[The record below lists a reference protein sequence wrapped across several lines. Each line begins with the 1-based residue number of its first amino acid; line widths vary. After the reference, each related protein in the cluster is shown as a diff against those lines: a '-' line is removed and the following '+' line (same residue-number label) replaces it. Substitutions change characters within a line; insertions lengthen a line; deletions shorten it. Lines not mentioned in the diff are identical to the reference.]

1 MKTYT
6 KILFAI
12 MLMLTTVT
20 ASAQVKAFEKYS
32 DTEGVTYVY
41 ISKALL
47 RMAGAFNLPSA
58 PGTNMKKIIPKV
70 DAIQIIT
77 SEEDGMASRLKRDTE
92 SIVKAQNYELLMQ
105 VDDDG
110 DKVRIYHQEGKK
122 QSAIIMLTSSD
133 DEVIVIVFTGKFTL
147 QDVQSI
153 VKEAKVEK
161 K

>member
-12 MLMLTTVT
+12 VLMLTTLT

-47 RMAGAFNLPSA
+47 RMAGAFNMPSA
-58 PGTNMKKIIPKV
+58 PGTNMKNIIPKV

-77 SEEDGMASRLKRDTE
+77 SMEDDMASRLKRE
-92 SIVKAQNYELLMQ
+92 AENIVKSQNYELLMQ

-110 DKVRIYHQEGKK
+110 DKVRIYHHDGKK
-122 QSAIIMLTSSD
+122 QSAIIMITTSD
-133 DEVIVIVFTGKFTL
+133 DETVVIAFTGTFTL
-147 QDVQSI
+147 KDVESM
-153 VKEAKVEK
+153 VNGTK
-161 K
+161 KK

>member
-12 MLMLTTVT
+12 MLMLTTIT

-47 RMAGAFNLPSA
+47 RMAGAFNMPSA
-58 PGTNMKKIIPKV
+58 PGTNMKNIIPKV

-77 SEEDGMASRLKRDTE
+77 SMEDDMASRLKRE
-92 SIVKAQNYELLMQ
+92 AENIVKNQNYELLMQ

-110 DKVRIYHQEGKK
+110 DKVRIYHHEGKK
-122 QSAIIMLTSSD
+122 QSAIIMITTSD
-133 DEVIVIVFTGKFTL
+133 DETVVIAFSGTFTL
-147 QDVQSI
+147 KDVESM
-153 VKEAKVEK
+153 VNGTK
-161 K
+161 KK

>member
-6 KILFAI
+6 KILFAL
-12 MLMLTTVT
+12 MLMLTTIT

-47 RMAGAFNLPSA
+47 RMAGAFNMPSA
-58 PGTNMKKIIPKV
+58 PGTNMKNIIPKV

-77 SEEDGMASRLKRDTE
+77 SMEDDMASRLKRE
-92 SIVKAQNYELLMQ
+92 AENIVKNQNYELLMQ

-110 DKVRIYHQEGKK
+110 DKVRIYHHEGKK
-122 QSAIIMLTSSD
+122 QSAIIMITTSD
-133 DEVIVIVFTGKFTL
+133 DETVVIAFSGTFTL
-147 QDVQSI
+147 KDVESM
-153 VKEAKVEK
+153 VNGTK
-161 K
+161 KK

>member
-12 MLMLTTVT
+12 MLMLTTIT

-47 RMAGAFNLPSA
+47 RMAGAFNMPSA
-58 PGTNMKKIIPKV
+58 PGTNMKNIIPKV

-77 SEEDGMASRLKRDTE
+77 SMEDDMASRLKRE
-92 SIVKAQNYELLMQ
+92 AENIVKSQNYELLMQ

-110 DKVRIYHQEGKK
+110 DKVRIYHHEGKK
-122 QSAIIMLTSSD
+122 QSAIIMITTSD
-133 DEVIVIVFTGKFTL
+133 DETVVIAFTGTFTL
-147 QDVQSI
+147 KDVESM
-153 VKEAKVEK
+153 VNGTK
-161 K
+161 KK

>member
-12 MLMLTTVT
+12 MLMLTTIT

-47 RMAGAFNLPSA
+47 RMAGAFNMPSA
-58 PGTNMKKIIPKV
+58 PGTNMKNIIPKV

-77 SEEDGMASRLKRDTE
+77 SMEDDMASRLKRE
-92 SIVKAQNYELLMQ
+92 AENIVKNQNYELLMQ

-110 DKVRIYHQEGKK
+110 DKVRIYHHEGKK
-122 QSAIIMLTSSD
+122 QSAIIMLTTSD
-133 DEVIVIVFTGKFTL
+133 DETVVIAFTGTFTL
-147 QDVQSI
+147 KDVESM
-153 VKEAKVEK
+153 VNGTK
-161 K
+161 KK

>member
-12 MLMLTTVT
+12 MLMLTTIT

-47 RMAGAFNLPSA
+47 RMAGAFNMPSA
-58 PGTNMKKIIPKV
+58 PGTNMKNIIPKV

-77 SEEDGMASRLKRDTE
+77 SMEDDMASRLKRE
-92 SIVKAQNYELLMQ
+92 AENIVKSQNYELLMQ

-110 DKVRIYHQEGKK
+110 DKVRIYHHEGKK
-122 QSAIIMLTSSD
+122 QSAILMITTSD
-133 DEVIVIVFTGKFTL
+133 DETVVIAFTGTFTL
-147 QDVQSI
+147 KDVESM
-153 VKEAKVEK
+153 VNGTK
-161 K
+161 KK

>member
-12 MLMLTTVT
+12 VMMLTTIT

-47 RMAGAFNLPSA
+47 RMAGAFNMPSA
-58 PGTNMKKIIPKV
+58 PGTNMKNIIPKV

-77 SEEDGMASRLKRDTE
+77 SMEDDMASRLKRE
-92 SIVKAQNYELLMQ
+92 AENIVKNQNYELLMQ

-110 DKVRIYHQEGKK
+110 DKVRIYHHEGKK
-122 QSAIIMLTSSD
+122 QSAIIMITTSD
-133 DEVIVIVFTGKFTL
+133 DETVVIAFTGTFTL
-147 QDVQSI
+147 KDVESM
-153 VKEAKVEK
+153 VNGTK
-161 K
+161 KK

>member
-12 MLMLTTVT
+12 MLMLTTIT

-47 RMAGAFNLPSA
+47 RMAGAFNMPSA
-58 PGTNMKKIIPKV
+58 PGTNMKNIIPKV

-77 SEEDGMASRLKRDTE
+77 SMEDDMASRLKRE
-92 SIVKAQNYELLMQ
+92 AENIVKNQNYELLMQ

-110 DKVRIYHQEGKK
+110 DKVRIYHHEGKK
-122 QSAIIMLTSSD
+122 QSAIIMITTSD
-133 DEVIVIVFTGKFTL
+133 DETVVIAFTGTFTL
-147 QDVQSI
+147 KDVESM
-153 VKEAKVEK
+153 VNGTK
-161 K
+161 KK

>member
-12 MLMLTTVT
+12 VLMLTTIT

-47 RMAGAFNLPSA
+47 RMAGAFNMPSA
-58 PGTNMKKIIPKV
+58 PGTNMKNIIPKV

-77 SEEDGMASRLKRDTE
+77 SMEDDMASRLKRE
-92 SIVKAQNYELLMQ
+92 AENIVKNQNYELLMQ

-110 DKVRIYHQEGKK
+110 DKVRIYHHEGKK
-122 QSAIIMLTSSD
+122 QSAIIMITTSD
-133 DEVIVIVFTGKFTL
+133 DETVVIAFTGTFTL
-147 QDVQSI
+147 KDVESM
-153 VKEAKVEK
+153 VNGTK
-161 K
+161 KK

>member
-12 MLMLTTVT
+12 MLMLTTIT

-47 RMAGAFNLPSA
+47 RMAGAFNMPSA
-58 PGTNMKKIIPKV
+58 PGTNMKNIIPKV

-77 SEEDGMASRLKRDTE
+77 SMEDDMASRLKRE
-92 SIVKAQNYELLMQ
+92 AENIVKSQNYELLMQ

-110 DKVRIYHQEGKK
+110 DKVRIYHHEGKK
-122 QSAIIMLTSSD
+122 QSAILMITTSD
-133 DEVIVIVFTGKFTL
+133 DETVVIAFSGTFTL
-147 QDVQSI
+147 KDVESM
-153 VKEAKVEK
+153 VNGTK
-161 K
+161 KK

>member
-12 MLMLTTVT
+12 VLMLTTIT

-47 RMAGAFNLPSA
+47 RMAGAFNMPSA
-58 PGTNMKKIIPKV
+58 PGTNMKNIIPKV

-77 SEEDGMASRLKRDTE
+77 SMEDDMASRLKRE
-92 SIVKAQNYELLMQ
+92 AENIVKSQNYELLMQ

-110 DKVRIYHQEGKK
+110 DKVRIYHHEGKK
-122 QSAIIMLTSSD
+122 QSAIIMITTSD
-133 DEVIVIVFTGKFTL
+133 DETVVIAFSGTFTL
-147 QDVQSI
+147 KDVESM
-153 VKEAKVEK
+153 VNGTK
-161 K
+161 KK

>member
-12 MLMLTTVT
+12 MLMLTTIT

-47 RMAGAFNLPSA
+47 RMAGAFNMPSA
-58 PGTNMKKIIPKV
+58 PGTNMKNIIPKV

-77 SEEDGMASRLKRDTE
+77 SMEDDMASRLKRE
-92 SIVKAQNYELLMQ
+92 AENIVKSQNYELLMQ

-110 DKVRIYHQEGKK
+110 DKVRIYHHEGKK
-122 QSAIIMLTSSD
+122 QSAIIQLTTSN
-133 DEVIVIVFTGKFTL
+133 DETVVIAFTGTFTL
-147 QDVQSI
+147 KDVESI
-153 VKEAKVEK
+153 VNSTK
-161 K
+161 KK

>member
-12 MLMLTTVT
+12 MLMLTTIT

-47 RMAGAFNLPSA
+47 RMAGAFNMPSA
-58 PGTNMKKIIPKV
+58 PGTNMKNIIPKV

-77 SEEDGMASRLKRDTE
+77 SMEDDMASRLKRE
-92 SIVKAQNYELLMQ
+92 AENIVKSQNYELLMQ

-110 DKVRIYHQEGKK
+110 DKVRIYHHEGKK
-122 QSAIIMLTSSD
+122 QSAIIMITTSD
-133 DEVIVIVFTGKFTL
+133 DDTVVIAFSGTFTL
-147 QDVQSI
+147 KDVESM
-153 VKEAKVEK
+153 VNGTK
-161 K
+161 KK

>member
-12 MLMLTTVT
+12 MLMLTTIT

-47 RMAGAFNLPSA
+47 RMAGAFNMPSA
-58 PGTNMKKIIPKV
+58 PGTNMKNIIPKV

-77 SEEDGMASRLKRDTE
+77 SMEDDMASRLKRE
-92 SIVKAQNYELLMQ
+92 AENIIKNQNYELLMQ

-110 DKVRIYHQEGKK
+110 DKVRIYHHEGKK
-122 QSAIIMLTSSD
+122 QSAIIMITTSD
-133 DEVIVIVFTGKFTL
+133 DETVVIAFSGTFTL
-147 QDVQSI
+147 KDVESM
-153 VKEAKVEK
+153 VNGTK
-161 K
+161 KK

>member
-12 MLMLTTVT
+12 VLMLTTIT

-47 RMAGAFNLPSA
+47 RMAGAFNMPSA
-58 PGTNMKKIIPKV
+58 PGTNMKNIIPKV

-77 SEEDGMASRLKRDTE
+77 SMEDDMASRLKRE
-92 SIVKAQNYELLMQ
+92 AENIVKSQNYELLMQ

-110 DKVRIYHQEGKK
+110 DKVRIYHHEGKK
-122 QSAIIMLTSSD
+122 QSAIIMITTSD
-133 DEVIVIVFTGKFTL
+133 DETVVIAFTGTFTL
-147 QDVQSI
+147 KDVESM
-153 VKEAKVEK
+153 VNGTK
-161 K
+161 KK

>member
-1 MKTYT
+1 MRTYT

-12 MLMLTTVT
+12 MLMLTTIT

-47 RMAGAFNLPSA
+47 RMAGAFNMPSA
-58 PGTNMKKIIPKV
+58 PGTNMKNIIPKV

-77 SEEDGMASRLKRDTE
+77 SMEDDMASRLKRE
-92 SIVKAQNYELLMQ
+92 AENIVKSQNYELLMQ

-110 DKVRIYHQEGKK
+110 DKVRIYHHEGKK
-122 QSAIIMLTSSD
+122 QSAILMITTSD
-133 DEVIVIVFTGKFTL
+133 DETVVIAFTGTFTL
-147 QDVQSI
+147 KDVESM
-153 VKEAKVEK
+153 VNGTK
-161 K
+161 KK

>member
-12 MLMLTTVT
+12 MLMLTTIT

-47 RMAGAFNLPSA
+47 RMAGAFNMPSA
-58 PGTNMKKIIPKV
+58 PGTNMKNIIPKV

-77 SEEDGMASRLKRDTE
+77 SMEDDMASRLKRE
-92 SIVKAQNYELLMQ
+92 AENIVKSQNYELLMQ

-110 DKVRIYHQEGKK
+110 DKVRIYHHEGKK
-122 QSAIIMLTSSD
+122 QSAIIMLTTSD
-133 DEVIVIVFTGKFTL
+133 DETVVIAFSGTFTL
-147 QDVQSI
+147 KDVESM
-153 VKEAKVEK
+153 VNGTK
-161 K
+161 KK

>member
-12 MLMLTTVT
+12 VLMLTTIT

-47 RMAGAFNLPSA
+47 RMAGAFNMPSA
-58 PGTNMKKIIPKV
+58 PGTNMKNIIPKV

-77 SEEDGMASRLKRDTE
+77 SMEDDMASRLKRE
-92 SIVKAQNYELLMQ
+92 AENIVKSQNYELLMQ

-110 DKVRIYHQEGKK
+110 DKVRIYHHEGKK
-122 QSAIIMLTSSD
+122 QSAIIMLTTSN
-133 DEVIVIVFTGKFTL
+133 DETVVIAFTGTFTL
-147 QDVQSI
+147 KDVESM
-153 VKEAKVEK
+153 VNGTK
-161 K
+161 KK

>member
-12 MLMLTTVT
+12 MLMLTTIT

-47 RMAGAFNLPSA
+47 RMAGAFNMPSA
-58 PGTNMKKIIPKV
+58 PGTNMKNIIPKV

-77 SEEDGMASRLKRDTE
+77 SMEDDMSSRLKRE
-92 SIVKAQNYELLMQ
+92 AENIVKNQNYELLMQ

-110 DKVRIYHQEGKK
+110 DKVRIYHHEGKK
-122 QSAIIMLTSSD
+122 QSAIIMITTSD
-133 DEVIVIVFTGKFTL
+133 DETVVIAFTGTFTL
-147 QDVQSI
+147 KDVESM
-153 VKEAKVEK
+153 VNGTK
-161 K
+161 KK

>member
-1 MKTYT
+1 MKTNT

-12 MLMLTTVT
+12 VLMLTTIT

-47 RMAGAFNLPSA
+47 RMAGAFNMPSA
-58 PGTNMKKIIPKV
+58 PGTNMKNIIPKV

-77 SEEDGMASRLKRDTE
+77 SMEDDMASRLKRE
-92 SIVKAQNYELLMQ
+92 AENIVKSQNYELLMQ

-110 DKVRIYHQEGKK
+110 DKVRIYHHEGKK
-122 QSAIIMLTSSD
+122 QSAIIMLTTSD
-133 DEVIVIVFTGKFTL
+133 DETVVIAFTGTFTL
-147 QDVQSI
+147 KDVESM
-153 VKEAKVEK
+153 VNDTK
-161 K
+161 KK